1 MDIDGA
7 RQLLQGREEQLV
19 RLTVDP
25 GQARVAVGADV
36 GSAVLYA
43 GDDGLVLGDFGLTE
57 MAKHYGVTL
66 STFRRFPPDLQQHTL
81 NRLMQERWIED
92 QTDLGIYTLNGHVV
106 SVCQPHFS
114 HIPAVTVLDAV
125 VEAIGRGVHGELR
138 DFEVKA
144 NGFRCGIMTDKSVDV
159 MQVGDISHGGI
170 VIEHSDTESYR
181 TSLSAM
187 IFRLVCLNGLTRA
200 SSVARGGLNAQDEFE
215 ARAQVED
222 WATELY
228 AELDDHLAAFEGL
241 ADVPLPDP
249 LQAIEVLGARNH
261 LPEEVTTSVLD
272 AYMLERA
279 VPDSLYRLTNALTR
293 SATHGDWDGDRVPT
307 RLQNI
312 ADYIVEHG
320 DRLCPHCLGV
330 N

>member
-7 RQLLQGREEQLV
+7 RQVLVEREEQLV
-19 RLTVDP
+19 RLSVDP
-25 GQARVAVGADV
+25 RDAHVAVGADV
-36 GSAVLYA
+36 GSAVLHA
-43 GDDGLVLGDFGLTE
+43 GDDELALGSSGLTE
-57 MAKHYGVTL
+57 MAKHYGVAL
-66 STFRRFPPDLQQHTL
+66 STFRRFPHDLQQHCL
-81 NRLMQERWIED
+81 NRLLQERWIED

-106 SVCQPHFS
+106 SVCQLQYS

-125 VEAIGRGVHGELR
+125 VEAIGRGVQGELQ

-144 NGFRCGIMTDKSVDV
+144 RGFRCGIMTEKSVDV
-159 MQVGDISHGGI
+159 MQVGDVSHGGI
-170 VIEHSDTESYR
+170 VIEHSDTESFR
-181 TSLSAM
+181 TSLSAF

-215 ARAQVED
+215 ARTQVED

-249 LQAIEVLGARNH
+249 LQAIEVLGTRNH
-261 LPEEVTTSVLD
+261 LPEDVVQTVLD
-272 AYMLERA
+272 AYMLERQI
-279 VPDSLYRLTNALTR
+279 PDSLYRLTNALTR
-293 SATHGDWDGDRVPT
+293 SATHGDWDNDRVPA

-320 DRLCPHCLGV
+320 DRLCPHCLG
-330 N
+330 